1 MLIKRISLY
10 FTLHEMRYP
19 SLLRIYLYN
28 FVAFKA
34 LLLLTYISMWCVIF
48 CIIYISN
55 SIIASVGRVSV
66 CNCVCVN
73 IWILYLLIDLLS
85 YYTIDLF
92 GNSFLTFD
100 SHNPFQLRHFHL
112 RKERRIMQAGSRT
125 CLSTFFLFQL
135 QMNGGGNKKMDGKK
149 TMKSKIPL
157 KCYAK
162 IPKNIPF
169 LLLAFSI
176 PHTHSPYSYVLSLLT

>member
-1 MLIKRISLY
+1 MRWDIHLSLEY
-10 FTLHEMRYP
+10 IQFRSIQSPPPPYVHFDVMCYLLHNIP
-19 SLLRIYLYN
+19 P
-28 FVAFKA
+28 
-34 LLLLTYISMWCVIF
+34 
-48 CIIYISN
+48 SN
-55 SIIASVGRVSV
+55 SIIARVGRVSV

-149 TMKSKIPL
+149 TMKRKIPL

-169 LLLAFSI
+169 LLFAFSI
-176 PHTHSPYSYVLSLLT
+176 PHTHSPYSYVLSLYN